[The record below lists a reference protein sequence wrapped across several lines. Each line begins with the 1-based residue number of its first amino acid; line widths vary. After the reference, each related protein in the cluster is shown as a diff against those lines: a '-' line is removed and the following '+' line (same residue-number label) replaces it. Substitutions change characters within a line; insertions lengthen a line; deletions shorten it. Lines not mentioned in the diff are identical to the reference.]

1 MLPPVDDAV
10 LKSNPDFERVYRKV
24 TGVLLN
30 PDGSTRNDALAKKRE
45 AVREELREHRL
56 RATRRHLLRHALRTA
71 MPLPESSTAQQSQ
84 PQQPPQAATAAS
96 SRPRRGTRTRSA
108 SIAQQQQQQPA
119 QSLPP
124 ELVDILLLLPP
135 LLDQAPSLPAS
146 SLTTLLTTPPL
157 GNLPAHFPTLLAHLS
172 THLNN
177 QALALARV
185 LHPQTNASYLHR
197 SIPSLPATARALVA
211 RLAAAQTAA
220 SRARLAAAADL
231 KAHLDRH
238 GALLAAQLRVLEAK
252 HGPAARGTALRA
264 ELAALDAGGWAL
276 AARALRSDAMADVY
290 PREAR
295 AALLNYRRHL
305 AGARVRLLDGVGV
318 REAELGDYGVSV
330 SAGGDGGDGDGD
342 GGREGGRKIA
352 TAAATAM
359 GEKER
364 RMREIARVYKEMEG
378 RVREVRADLERL
390 GMS

>member
-1 MLPPVDDAV
+1 MLPPVDVAV
-10 LKSNPDFERVYRKV
+10 LKNNPDFERVYKKV

-30 PDGSTRNDALAKKRE
+30 PDGSTRNDVLAKKRE

-56 RATRRHLLRHALRTA
+56 KATRRHLLRHALRTA
-71 MPLPESSTAQQSQ
+71 IPLPESSTSQ
-84 PQQPPQAATAAS
+84 PSQARQPPQAATAAS
-96 SRPRRGTRTRSA
+96 SRPRRGTRTGFA
-108 SIAQQQQQQPA
+108 STSQQQPA
-119 QSLPP
+119 PSLPP
-124 ELVDILLLLPP
+124 ELIDILLLLPP

-157 GNLPAHFPTLLAHLS
+157 SNLPTHFRTLLAHLS
-172 THLNN
+172 AHLNS

-185 LHPQTNASYLHR
+185 LHPQTNTSYLHR
-197 SIPSLPATARALVA
+197 SIPSLPSTTRTLIAHLHSTQTGASQA
-211 RLAAAQTAA
+211 RLAAT
-220 SRARLAAAADL
+220 ADL

-318 REAELGDYGVSV
+318 REAELRDYGVSV
-330 SAGGDGGDGDGD
+330 SAGGDGDDD
-342 GGREGGRKIA
+342 GGRKGGRKMAMA
-352 TAAATAM
+352 TAT
-359 GEKER
+359 GEKEKT
-364 RMREIARVYKEMEG
+364 MREIARVYKEMEG